1 MNYFPLVET
10 TYSIHTMFCKPPHS
24 SGVSSKMHLCSMR
37 RNQARY
43 PVSVSSRILQ
53 PRAHDSEFGQL
64 PALSSRTL
72 LWERTADQ
80 RVWKMQSWCV
90 TVSLFIPSERT
101 VTVTQPSFPMSRLCP
116 PCQPVW
122 LQGAGFKAVCK
133 ALKRRKS
140 AHDEAWNI
148 TSPHRPHFSNNNS
161 S

>member
-1 MNYFPLVET
+1 MWKQHIP
-10 TYSIHTMFCKPPHS
+10 MFLTPPHS
-24 SGVSSKMHLCSMR
+24 SGVSSKMHLCYMR

-43 PVSVSSRILQ
+43 PVSLSTRILQ

-80 RVWKMQSWCV
+80 RVWKMQSRCV
-90 TVSLFIPSERT
+90 TVSLFIPSVRA

-122 LQGAGFKAVCK
+122 LQGGLVNWFKAVCK
-133 ALKRRKS
+133 ALKRRRKS
-140 AHDEAWNI
+140 AHDQAWNI
-148 TSPHRPHFSNNNS
+148 TSPHRQHFSNNNS